1 MPPDTKILRW
11 YAATAIIDAP
21 DVAGSPPSSG
31 SAHRAK
37 LDTPY
42 VPVNTSGSATSL
54 APSSAAAST
63 SERARVRLSAMSSE
77 TSSWSAATRRPRRSV
92 RGAATRAVPR
102 VHRARRH
109 ASAYWWRG
117 GVGVGVGAASAAA
130 TARRGALNREVTHA
144 ASRRPPRGHA
154 RRPLPPPTRAVARRP
169 PSAAPTA
176 LDGRA
181 GRRRASTSD
190 ARGRWS
196 AWIPG
201 WKGSLFWA
209 FVGSWVCSLWVNN
222 RARRARD
229 ELVDEVAGR
238 APANDDERL
247 ELRALNDVST
257 DALVRLPALAARRR
271 LARVDGETFLSLLA
285 EAIGRP
291 VREDY
296 VLQRM
301 LMAMA
306 AASDDGAL
314 DPRQATVA
322 VLFLSNGPVRERFR
336 AMFDVVSGVDADAA
350 GGADAADGDDGRRV
364 DAAAVAPLL
373 ATLATTGQLPP
384 SSRCAPSTSAAS
396 HHRAAEDLVVA
407 PGSWSWARTWYIQ
420 PDVREFSPAE
430 LVARLADGVGPGE
443 PGAAD
448 AADGA
453 PAEALRRQLSCDE
466 FVALLESQTVCAWGE
481 CRQIAIRR
489 RQQRE
494 RDEADEYER
503 NPPSWQFWKW
513 EVFGRRKPPPE
524 TPPEAAAS

>member
-1 MPPDTKILRW
+1 MLR
-11 YAATAIIDAP
+11 
-21 DVAGSPPSSG
+21 
-31 SAHRAK
+31 
-37 LDTPY
+37 
-42 VPVNTSGSATSL
+42 
-54 APSSAAAST
+54 
-63 SERARVRLSAMSSE
+63 RVGRL
-77 TSSWSAATRRPRRSV
+77 
-92 RGAATRAVPR
+92 AATRAAHFHLLRAPSLVGRRPQRRLLSTAVP
-102 VHRARRH
+102 
-109 ASAYWWRG
+109 
-117 GVGVGVGAASAAA
+117 AAA
-130 TARRGALNREVTHA
+130 
-144 ASRRPPRGHA
+144 
-154 RRPLPPPTRAVARRP
+154 
-169 PSAAPTA
+169 APAPATPE
-176 LDGRA
+176 A
-181 GRRRASTSD
+181 G
-190 ARGRWS
+190 WS

-209 FVGSWVCSLWVNN
+209 FVGSWVYSLWVNN

-229 ELVDEVAGR
+229 ELVDEVDGR

-384 SSRCAPSTSAAS
+384 EQQVCTVDVGRVHITELPKISSS
-396 HHRAAEDLVVA
+396 L

-430 LVARLADGVGPGE
+430 LVARSADGVGPGE

-513 EVFGRRKPPPE
+513 EVFGRSKPPPE